1 MPLKRILVIDDE
13 PQVLQ
18 LIARILQRGGYEV
31 RTATSGG
38 VVLQAVATSRPDL
51 LILDLSMPEPDG
63 FEVLKALRQREPTLP
78 VLVISGFLGGS
89 MLQAAELFGAV
100 ATLGKTDVPE
110 LLLETV
116 RRVIA

>member
-13 PQVLQ
+13 PQVLK
-18 LIARILQRGGYEV
+18 LMARILERGGYEV
-31 RTATSGG
+31 KTATSGG

-78 VLVISGFLGGS
+78 ILIISGFLGGS
-89 MLQAAELFGAV
+89 MLRAAELFGAV

-116 RRVIA
+116 WRIIP